1 MAITKTTIGIN
12 TGNVSTIQN
21 EDVLGQL
28 EEGFEWLGWH
38 GGEVTGTVIGITTF
52 LGSIGSY
59 GSDVGKNISRHYHNV
74 KQVSS
79 SGVGTDA
86 TFYMR
91 FYNGYFTTVHVNNPG
106 YGYTG
111 GEILQL
117 SSEDYGGS
125 ENGLNDIQIKIH
137 TTDVVSTGTTT
148 VAIGLT
154 GQYYATGEDRNGIV
168 DGQKAAITIR
178 EGDTLTITA
187 NQDSSNY
194 KINILWFADD
204 NTTPS
209 NLNTVWNVLGQDSN
223 GNNNATISWTPLPG
237 QAGTY
242 YLRDNSGS
250 YGSVTPVIF
259 VEPADYGSITTT
271 SYGSNST
278 FIAKETSPKYPWSVA
293 KHVINPNKKRG
304 ITYRA
309 FSMLDNS
316 LITATGSGF
325 APYKSADY
333 SSATYTTRTYSGGP
347 SSGYRFT
354 GIPNIDIPAD
364 DSSHWG
370 MSYETYINGDG
381 FRQYYSSN
389 YPDTWLVTGGTGY
402 QLNLN
407 IYRSGIDPNFA
418 VFSFMMPTISSTSI
432 SDRTFA
438 TFFIHNFE
446 TSVWD
451 LDELFLGGA
460 TRIIAEPSNISTSA
474 PRLTFRTYTNSS
486 YHYSSGWYTTYRSP
500 VKRAAEFGYTG
511 WDGNNSTG
519 ALGYYVDDVYRSQ
532 SARQNQSNDTNRI
545 YFRDS
550 FNRNN
555 YNSSYVNDVDTGISS
570 NADFNAVIK
579 GIPINSRL
587 VPIPYYIPDDFVLID
602 FRYSLS
608 SVNIQQGDTITVSP
622 SEVYTV
628 ITGSY
633 NQSGVTRG
641 ILFCARTV

>member
-12 TGNVSTIQN
+12 TGNVGTIQN

-28 EEGFEWLGWH
+28 EEGFDWLGWH
-38 GGEVTGTVIGITTF
+38 GGEVTGTVVGIT
-52 LGSIGSY
+52 SILSY
-59 GSDVGKNISRHYHNV
+59 IGAYGDDVGTNNTRYYHNV

-86 TFYMR
+86 TIYMR
-91 FYNGYFTTVHVNNPG
+91 FYNGYLSEIFVNNPG

-117 SSEDYGGS
+117 SAEDYGGS
-125 ENGLNDIQIKIH
+125 ANGLNDIQIKIH
-137 TTDVVSTGTTT
+137 TTDVVSTGTTS

-168 DGQKAAITIR
+168 DGQGAAITIR
-178 EGDTLTITA
+178 EGDTLTITG
-187 NQDSSNY
+187 NQDSYSYNM
-194 KINILWFADD
+194 NILWAAGQ

-209 NLNTVWNVLGQDSN
+209 NFNRVWNVRGQN
-223 GNNNATISWTPLPG
+223 AYGNNNNTISWTPLPG

-242 YLRDNSGS
+242 YLRDDSSS
-250 YGSVTPVIF
+250 YGNVTPVIF
-259 VEPADYGSITTT
+259 VEPADSASITTT
-271 SYGSNST
+271 RYGSNST
-278 FIAKETSPKYPWSVA
+278 FIAKETSPTYPWAVA
-293 KHVINPNKKRG
+293 KHVINPNKKLG
-304 ITYRA
+304 TTYRA
-309 FSMLDNS
+309 FAMVGNDIL
-316 LITATGSGF
+316 TASGTGF
-325 APYKSADY
+325 APYRSADY
-333 SSATYTTRTYSGGP
+333 SEATSSSRYYGGGP

-354 GIPNIDIPAD
+354 GTPFIDIPAD

-370 MSYETYINGDG
+370 MSYETYINSNG
-381 FRQYYSSN
+381 FRNYYSSN
-389 YPDTWLVTGGTGY
+389 YPNGWTVTNSTGY

-460 TRIIAEPSNISTSA
+460 TRIIAEPSSTTVSS

-486 YHYSSGWYTTYRSP
+486 YYYASGWYTNYRSP

-511 WDGNNSTG
+511 WDGSNSTSN
-519 ALGYYVDDVYRSQ
+519 LSYYVDDEYRSQ
-532 SARQNQSNDTNRI
+532 AALLNQNDTNNRI
-545 YFRDS
+545 YFRNAAHRS
-550 FNRNN
+550 GGGNGP
-555 YNSSYVNDVDTGISS
+555 SPISS

-579 GIPINSRL
+579 GIPLNSRL
-587 VPIPYYIPDDFVLID
+587 VPVPYYIPDDFVLID
-602 FRYSLS
+602 FRYNLS
-608 SVNIQQGDTITVSP
+608 GVNIQQGDTITVSP

-633 NQSGVTRG
+633 NQSGTTRG

>member
-12 TGNVSTIQN
+12 TGNVGTFEN

-28 EEGFEWLGWH
+28 EEGFDWLGWH

-52 LGSIGSY
+52 LGFIGSHTA
-59 GSDVGKNISRHYHNV
+59 DVGTNNSKYYHNV

-86 TFYMR
+86 SFYIR
-91 FYNGYFTTVHVNNPG
+91 FYQGYLYDIKVNNPG

-111 GEILQL
+111 GEVLQL
-117 SSEDYGGS
+117 SAEDYGGS

-154 GQYYATGEDRNGIV
+154 GYYYATGEDRNGTV

-187 NQDSSNY
+187 NMSSYNY
-194 KINILWFADD
+194 RMNILWSASDS
-204 NTTPS
+204 TTPS
-209 NLNTVWNVLGQDSN
+209 DFNRVWNVHGQNTSGANSD
-223 GNNNATISWTPLPG
+223 TISWTPLPG

-242 YLRDNSGS
+242 YLRDDSS
-250 YGSVTPVIF
+250 AYGEVTPVIF
-259 VEPADYGSITTT
+259 VEPADSAGITTT
-271 SYGSNST
+271 RYGSNST
-278 FIAKETSPKYPWSVA
+278 FLAKSPSTTYPWGVT
-293 KHVINPNKKRG
+293 KHVINPNKKYG
-304 ITYRA
+304 TTYRTFA
-309 FSMLDNS
+309 MIGNS
-316 LITATGSGF
+316 LVTAAGSGF
-325 APYKSADY
+325 APFTSRDY
-333 SSATYTTRTYSGGP
+333 MDPANLNGARYYGGGP
-347 SSGYRFT
+347 SSGQRYT
-354 GIPNIDIPAD
+354 GVPYVDIPTSG
-364 DSSHWG
+364 SSHWD
-370 MSYETYINGDG
+370 MSNETFTVSEGY
-381 FRQYYSSN
+381 RYYYGSN
-389 YPDTWLVTGGTGY
+389 YPDSWTITSSTGY
-402 QLNLN
+402 ELDLN

-451 LDELFLGGA
+451 LDELYLGGA
-460 TRIIAEPSNISTSA
+460 TRIIAEPSGTNVSS
-474 PRLTFRTYTNSS
+474 PRLTFRTYTNGL
-486 YHYSSGWYTTYRSP
+486 YHYSSGWYTNYRSP
-500 VKRAAEFGYTG
+500 AKRTAEFGYSG
-511 WDGNNSTG
+511 WDGSNDTG
-519 ALGYYVDDVYRSQ
+519 SLGYYVDDVYKSQ
-532 SARQNQSNDTNRI
+532 SALLNQNNDYNRI
-545 YFRDS
+545 YFR
-550 FNRNN
+550 NAIHR
-555 YNSSYVNDVDTGISS
+555 SSGGNDPSPISS

-579 GIPINSRL
+579 GIPLNSNL
-587 VPIPYYIPDDFVLID
+587 VPIPYYLPDDFVLID
-602 FRYSLS
+602 FRYNLS